1 MNRRLPV
8 YIAVVAAVLLAIATA
23 IWWQRPA
30 AAPEGNLSG
39 AQVGGPFALVDSKGN
54 PVTQAS
60 YAGKWRLMYFG
71 YTYCPDICPTDTAK
85 MAQAVRLFDHE
96 HPGASARLAPLFV
109 TVDPERDTPAVLAE
123 FSGHFHPA
131 ITGLTGTPQQVADML
146 KTYRIFA
153 QKVPGATE
161 GSYTMDHLAVFYL
174 MDPENRPVAFLA
186 SQTATPR
193 DLADLLARYVA

>member
-8 YIAVVAAVLLAIATA
+8 YIAVVAAVLLAVAAA

-30 AAPEGNLSG
+30 PAPEGNLSG
-39 AQVGGPFALVDSKGN
+39 TPIGGPFALVDASGH
-54 PVTQAS
+54 PVTDRS

-71 YTYCPDICPTDTAK
+71 YTYCPDICPTDTAN
-85 MAQAVRLFDHE
+85 MAEALRLFGHE
-96 HPGASARLAPLFV
+96 HPQASARLAPLFV

-123 FSGHFHPA
+123 FTGHFHPA
-131 ITGLTGTPQQVADML
+131 IIGLTGTPQQVADML

-161 GSYTMDHLAVFYL
+161 GSYSVDHLGVFYL

-193 DLADLLARYVA
+193 ALADMLARYVA